1 MIPDFS
7 VSRMILTRV
16 DESGAGRRVVD
27 SVPLM
32 PDRNVPRTP
41 GDERGILVDFLDY
54 LRESVVLKVADVSDD
69 DARRPMV
76 DSGTSLLGIV
86 KHLVRVEVAW
96 FQFSFAGR
104 DVRVP
109 TSELSDADCVQPIVE
124 SYRQEV
130 NRSNEIVS
138 ACRDLSQLGRRPI
151 RTSDPM
157 PLRWVLVHMIEE
169 TGRHAG
175 HADILREQIDGVT
188 GR

>member
-1 MIPDFS
+1 M
-7 VSRMILTRV
+7 
-16 DESGAGRRVVD
+16 A
-27 SVPLM
+27 
-32 PDRNVPRTP
+32 DRNVPRTT
-41 GDERGILVDFLDY
+41 GDERQILVDFLDY
-54 LRESVVLKVADVSDD
+54 LRESVVLKVVGVSEE

-76 DSGTSLLGIV
+76 GSGTSLLGIV
-86 KHLVRVEVAW
+86 KHLVGVEIAW
-96 FQFSFAGR
+96 FQFSFAGN

-109 TSELSDADCVQPIVE
+109 PSELSDADRVQPIVE

-130 NRSNEIVS
+130 NRSNDIVG
-138 ACRDLSQLGRRPI
+138 ACRDLSQPGRRAI

>member
-1 MIPDFS
+1 
-7 VSRMILTRV
+7 
-16 DESGAGRRVVD
+16 
-27 SVPLM
+27 
-32 PDRNVPRTP
+32 
-41 GDERGILVDFLDY
+41 
-54 LRESVVLKVADVSDD
+54 
-69 DARRPMV
+69 
-76 DSGTSLLGIV
+76 
-86 KHLVRVEVAW
+86 VEIAW
-96 FQFSFAGR
+96 FQFSFAGH

-109 TSELSDADCVQPIVE
+109 TSELSDADRVQPIVE

-130 NRSNEIVS
+130 KRSNEIVA
-138 ACRDLSQLGRRPI
+138 ACSDLSQLSRRAI

>member
-1 MIPDFS
+1 M
-7 VSRMILTRV
+7 
-16 DESGAGRRVVD
+16 A
-27 SVPLM
+27 
-32 PDRNVPRTP
+32 DRNAPRTT
-41 GDERGILVDFLDY
+41 GDERQILVDFLDY
-54 LRESVVLKVADVSDD
+54 LRQSVVLKVVGVPEAE
-69 DARRPMV
+69 ARRPMV
-76 DSGTSLLGIV
+76 ASGTSLLGIL
-86 KHLVRVEVAW
+86 KHLVRVEITW
-96 FQFSFAGR
+96 FQFSFAGH

-109 TSELSDADCVQPIVE
+109 TSELSDADRVQPMVD

-130 NRSNEIVS
+130 TRSNEIVG
-138 ACRDLSQLGRRPI
+138 ACPDLSELSRRAI

>member
-1 MIPDFS
+1 M
-7 VSRMILTRV
+7 
-16 DESGAGRRVVD
+16 A
-27 SVPLM
+27 
-32 PDRNVPRTP
+32 DRNAPRTM
-41 GDERGILVDFLDY
+41 GDERQLLVDFLDY
-54 LRESVVLKVADVSDD
+54 LRESVALKVVGVSEE

-76 DSGTSLLGIV
+76 GSGTSLLGIV
-86 KHLVRVEVAW
+86 KHLVRVEIAW
-96 FQFSFAGR
+96 FQFSFAGH

-109 TSELSDADCVQPIVE
+109 PNELSDADRVQPIVE

-130 NRSNEIVS
+130 NRSNEIVD
-138 ACRDLSQLGRRPI
+138 ACRDLSQLSRRAI

-175 HADILREQIDGVT
+175 QADILREQIDGVT